1 MVELG
6 DLLHVDFGV
15 RSSGIVTDQQKMAY
29 VLHPAETAPPA
40 GLARAFNR
48 SSRAAAIIVEE
59 MQVGRTGI
67 EIKRAAESRAS
78 AEGIDLLVYSHVQG
92 YWVHDAGM
100 WAIYDWPERYGDHAR
115 ITLKEG
121 DWVSLEF
128 AVTAAVPEW
137 DDQVITIMRE
147 EDLKVTAADGGE
159 YLSGPQTELW
169 LIR

>member
-1 MVELG
+1 
-6 DLLHVDFGV
+6 
-15 RSSGIVTDQQKMAY
+15 
-29 VLHPAETAPPA
+29 
-40 GLARAFNR
+40 
-48 SSRAAAIIVEE
+48 

-121 DWVSLEF
+121 DW
-128 AVTAAVPEW
+128 
-137 DDQVITIMRE
+137 ITLNGTTGKIYTGKLPLR
-147 EDLKVTAADGGE
+147 DINLK
-159 YLSGPQTELW
+159 SGP
-169 LIR
+169 I